1 MRHYLYVLSLELVI
15 LFFPSDLF
23 FSFTFFFIYPSS
35 FLFACDGCDWI
46 RWLQSINGYE
56 HLFTE
61 KNKSL
66 ESSVSCIVDTEDA
79 SVRENAVKLLM
90 SAGGVAGHF
99 RETVWRK
106 CVELLDQINLERFF
120 FC

>member
-1 MRHYLYVLSLELVI
+1 M
-15 LFFPSDLF
+15 
-23 FSFTFFFIYPSS
+23 
-35 FLFACDGCDWI
+35 
-46 RWLQSINGYE
+46 
-56 HLFTE
+56 FTE

-120 FC
+120 FVSYRDLQQFEAVRAHCSFIILVLKIFAMSCCLTFQLSFPFKLQRCY